1 MSKPKV
7 TAETDERFE
16 DVLAALEREV
26 KRLEQGD
33 LSLDETLEAFERGLV
48 LAASGRRRL
57 EEAEAKVEEL
67 LAVRDGEA
75 QTQAL
80 D

>member
-1 MSKPKV
+1 MSKKKKN
-7 TAETDERFE
+7 DDRFE
-16 DVLAALEREV
+16 DVLAALESEV
-26 KRLEQGD
+26 KRLEQGE
-33 LSLDETLEAFERGLV
+33 LSLDETLEAFEKGLA
-48 LAASGRRRL
+48 LAASARRRL

-75 QTQAL
+75 KTRPL